1 MANAQIWIPKRLVEL
16 GLLNLATAQPAAFVQ
31 YCETDYQARI
41 TAGVTN
47 IIHSGAK
54 VVMLT
59 GPSASG
65 KTTTAHK
72 LSQEMTQRGKRS
84 AVVSL
89 DNFFKNIED
98 YPRLPDGTADYES
111 VDALDINT
119 INRALLSLVKTGKT
133 EVPDFDFCR
142 EQRRQG
148 TLQIEVGDGIVFI
161 EGIHALNPRLTAL
174 LPQHSVYKIY
184 AGMREEYSFQ
194 GQRILPT
201 RDVRLARRMVRDIKF
216 RGHSLEK
223 TLAMWPAVC
232 EGEDKNIKVFKPHAD
247 LLFDTSFSYEVN
259 CLAPF
264 VKEFDGGLPKGS
276 KYEARLHSLCKRFAL
291 CSPVDIGEIP
301 EDSMLR
307 EFLG

>member
-16 GLLNLATAQPAAFVQ
+16 GLLNVAAIQPAAFVA
-31 YCETDYQARI
+31 YCESDYHTRIAAAVTDI
-41 TAGVTN
+41 L
-47 IIHSGAK
+47 HSGVK

-72 LSQEMTQRGKRS
+72 ISAEVKARGIHS
-84 AVVSL
+84 AVISL
-89 DNFFKNIED
+89 DNFFKNVED
-98 YPRLPDGTADYES
+98 YPLLPDGTADYES
-111 VDALDINT
+111 VDALDING
-119 INRALLSLVKTGKT
+119 INTALLSLIRTGKT
-133 EVPDFDFCR
+133 CVPDFDFCR
-142 EQRRQG
+142 EVRRQG
-148 TLQIEVGDGIVFI
+148 TLAVEVGEGIVII

-174 LPQHSVYKIY
+174 LPRDSVYKIY
-184 AGMREEYSFQ
+184 AGMREEYSFH

-232 EGEDKNIKVFKPHAD
+232 DGEDKNIKVFKPHAD
-247 LLFDTSFSYEVN
+247 LLLDTSFSYEVN

-264 VKEFDGGLPKGS
+264 VEEFEHGLPQNS
-276 KYEARLHSLCKRFAL
+276 KFEAQLQSLCKRFAL
-291 CSPVDIGEIP
+291 CKAVDVCTMP
-301 EDSMLR
+301 SDSMLR